1 MKPYQPNESLIDG
14 IIILQVLAG
23 SKRPVSCTELSK
35 ELGIEITRVNRIL
48 KTFAYMGITH
58 QTNSRKYVAGPGMH
72 VLAAQSL
79 YGSGLLQS
87 SMKLLKG
94 LTKLNMVV
102 ALGVLWMDKVSF
114 LFHWEPGMEF
124 EEAIGRVSL
133 QPATI
138 SGVGMAILAQKGDE
152 EIRRLYEGKEIPGY
166 GKDMEALF
174 AEIGRAREKGYSIV
188 MNNPSP
194 VNIAVT
200 IGNPVYA
207 GIALAGDIPGDEL
220 ESYIEKLKSTAEA
233 IEKTISD

>member
-14 IIILQVLAG
+14 FSILQVLAG
-23 SKRPVSCTELSK
+23 SRAPISCTELSK

-48 KTFAYMGITH
+48 KTFAYIGVTH
-58 QTNSRKYVAGPGMH
+58 QTSSKKYIPGPGMQ

-94 LTKLNMVV
+94 LMKHNMVV

-124 EEAIGRVSL
+124 EAAIGRISL
-133 QPATI
+133 QPATL
-138 SGVGMAILAQKGDE
+138 SGVGMAILGQKTDE
-152 EIRRLYEGKEIPGY
+152 EIMQLYKGKEIPGY
-166 GKDMEALF
+166 GKNLPDLLSDIAK
-174 AEIGRAREKGYSIV
+174 IRKQGYSKV
-188 MNNPSP
+188 LNNPSP

-200 IGNPVYA
+200 IGEPVYA
-207 GIALAGDIPGDEL
+207 SIAIAGDINADEEKNIVACL
-220 ESYIEKLKSTAEA
+220 KEIALLIEQYM
-233 IEKTISD
+233 